1 MRRRAAA
8 PMVRFLGADAPE
20 AAAAEAGREA
30 EFPPIW
36 LRSSAIFCSTWS
48 RLCWKP
54 IKAASSSSV
63 SCLGDRGIRL
73 IIPILTRRC
82 LGPCVAFVENDSF
95 GVARAAIQYQR
106 GPEKLSEHGRPR
118 SRSGQAGGGRVYPDR
133 RHAYPSLRYRSEEHT
148 SELQSPCNL
157 VCRLL
162 LEKKK

>member
-8 PMVRFLGADAPE
+8 LMVRFLGADAPE

-63 SCLGDRGIRL
+63 SCLGDRGIRV

-82 LGPCVAFVENDSF
+82 LGPLVTFVENDST
-95 GVARAAIQYQR
+95 G
-106 GPEKLSEHGRPR
+106 
-118 SRSGQAGGGRVYPDR
+118 YPFHSAD
-133 RHAYPSLRYRSEEHT
+133 P
-148 SELQSPCNL
+148 NL
-157 VCRLL
+157 LCRLL
-162 LEKKK
+162 CGFAAAD